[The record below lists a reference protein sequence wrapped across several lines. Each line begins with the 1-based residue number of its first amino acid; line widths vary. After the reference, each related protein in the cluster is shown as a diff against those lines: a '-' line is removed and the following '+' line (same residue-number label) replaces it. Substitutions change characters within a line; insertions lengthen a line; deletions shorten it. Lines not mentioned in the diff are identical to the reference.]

1 MSRRAP
7 RSEWAA
13 NAALSAARTDQRA
26 RQQRTARNVQTL
38 GDIVRRLP
46 RLFVIAASIAAV
58 IVIAVAHM

>member
-13 NAALSAARTDQRA
+13 NVALSAARTDQHA

-46 RLFVIAASIAAV
+46 RLFVIAASVAAV